1 MENIRSLTKE
11 EALLVLHTV
20 DFSAIINHGSSRA
33 VYDCFYG
40 GKNCVIKIGL
50 DDGGH
55 NQNVLEC
62 SVYERFG
69 DSGKLAEIYAR
80 YGNVFLVCEKVEVIS
95 SDFAETVL
103 EWGDDADANVTVWE
117 EDGYER
123 VVPLWERADFSSEEE
138 CQALINKMRDV
149 YCLLEDIQGST
160 SDNEQLGINEN
171 GDVVAYDY
179 GYDTEFHYDILVGRV
194 YKYVVDD
201 AVENEVFNQVVDYD
215 GPETIEELRGE
226 IYSNECEEDE

>member
-11 EALLVLHTV
+11 EAFSVLNTV
-20 DFSAIINHGSSRA
+20 DFNAMIDHGSSRA
-33 VYDCFYG
+33 VYDCVYA
-40 GKNCVIKIGL
+40 GKKCVIKIGL

-95 SDFAETVL
+95 CDFAETVL
-103 EWGDDADANVTVWE
+103 EWGEDADADVTLWE
-117 EDGYER
+117 EDGER
-123 VVPLWERADFSSEEE
+123 VVPLWEHINFSSEKE
-138 CQALINKMRDV
+138 CQTLIDKMRDV
-149 YCLLEDIQGST
+149 YCLLEDIQGCT

-179 GYDTEFHYDILVGRV
+179 GYDTEFHYNVLVGRI
-194 YKYVVDD
+194 YKYLRDD
-201 AVENEVFNQVVDYD
+201 AVKSEVFNQVADYD
-215 GPETIEELRGE
+215 GPETIAELKGE
-226 IYSNECEEDE
+226 IYEEDD

>member
-1 MENIRSLTKE
+1 MTNIRSLTKE
-11 EALLVLHTV
+11 EAFSILNTV
-20 DFSAIINHGSSRA
+20 DFSAMINHGSSRA
-33 VYDCFYG
+33 VYDCLYA
-40 GKNCVIKIGL
+40 GKKCVIKIGL

-80 YGNVFLVCEKVEVIS
+80 FGNVFLVCEKVEVIS
-95 SDFAETVL
+95 YDFAETVL
-103 EWGDDADANVTVWE
+103 EWGEDADADVILWE
-117 EDGYER
+117 EDGER
-123 VVPLWERADFSSEEE
+123 VIPLWEHINFSSEEE
-138 CQALINKMRDV
+138 CQTLIDKMRDV

-179 GYDTEFHYDILVGRV
+179 GYDTEFHYNVLVGRI
-194 YKYVVDD
+194 YNYIRDD
-201 AVENEVFNQVVDYD
+201 AVKSEVFNQVTDYD
-215 GPETIEELRGE
+215 GPETVAELKGE
-226 IYSNECEEDE
+226 IHEEDN

>member
-1 MENIRSLTKE
+1 MISIKSLTKE

-20 DFSAIINHGSSRA
+20 DFDAIINHGSSRA
-33 VYDCFYG
+33 VYDCYYG
-40 GKNCVIKIGL
+40 GKECVIKIGL

-80 YGNVFLVCEKVEVIS
+80 FGNVFLVCEKVEVIS

-103 EWGDDADANVTVWE
+103 EWGDDANADVTIWE
-117 EDGYER
+117 EDGER
-123 VVPLWERADFSSEEE
+123 VVPLWERANFNNEEE
-138 CQALINKMRDV
+138 CQVLINKMRDA
-149 YCLLEDIQGST
+149 YCLLEDIQGCT

-179 GYDTEFHYDILVGRV
+179 GYDTEFHFNVLVGHV
-194 YKYVVDD
+194 YKYIVNN
-201 AVENEVFNQVVDYD
+201 AVESTVFNQVVDYS
-215 GPETIEELRGE
+215 GPETIEELKGE
-226 IYSNECEEDE
+226 IHGEDE